1 MNNTKHILGLCSV
14 ITMSEAERLL
24 EDVCPD
30 SLNVKIIWDNASWSF
45 KDLVLYYK
53 SRTLNNVGPFWF
65 WCGPPGYD
73 NWREGKACQFVADAL
88 LNTLDRY
95 GEGALLG
102 KVSKI
107 FERV

>member
-1 MNNTKHILGLCSV
+1 MD
-14 ITMSEAERLL
+14 EAKKLL
-24 EDVCPD
+24 ADVCPSYLD
-30 SLNVKIIWDNASWSF
+30 SPVVYNGVSWSF
-45 KDLVLYYK
+45 KDMVLYYK
-53 SRTLNNVGPFWF
+53 SQTLNQVGPFWF

-73 NWREGKACQFVADAL
+73 NWRAGKACQFVADAL
-88 LNTLDRY
+88 LNTLERY